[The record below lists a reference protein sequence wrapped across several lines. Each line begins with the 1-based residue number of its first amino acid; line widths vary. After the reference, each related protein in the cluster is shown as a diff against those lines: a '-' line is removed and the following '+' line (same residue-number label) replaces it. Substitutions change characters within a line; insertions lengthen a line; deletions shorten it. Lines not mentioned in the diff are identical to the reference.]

1 MFALFQTLSHQNP
14 CTHRSL
20 IISLSTFS
28 LFHVSLSASRF
39 SLCFTSVSL
48 PQFQVHLSLSL
59 TPSSSAVNPFFYLI
73 ISHPRSPLSLLHVS
87 FSPSVSGAPLSLSLS
102 PLHIYFRCAFLSLP
116 CIYIIIW
123 AIIATD
129 QHEMENILYIHCC

>member
-1 MFALFQTLSHQNP
+1 VFALFQTLLHQNP

-20 IISLSTFS
+20 IISLYS
-28 LFHVSLSASRF
+28 LFVSRF

-48 PQFQVHLSLSL
+48 PLFQVHLSLSL

-87 FSPSVSGAPLSLSLS
+87 FSPSVSGAPLSL
-102 PLHIYFRCAFLSLP
+102 P